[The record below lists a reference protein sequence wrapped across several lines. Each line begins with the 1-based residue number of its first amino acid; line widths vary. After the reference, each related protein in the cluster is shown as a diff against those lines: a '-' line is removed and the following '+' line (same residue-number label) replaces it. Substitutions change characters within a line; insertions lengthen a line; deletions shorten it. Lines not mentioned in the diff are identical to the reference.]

1 MACQEISSGPE
12 AAITVLQ
19 AGVQSRD
26 PHDCTDSADTL
37 ALTEAVFDALVRRG
51 RDGRFLP
58 ALAKRWSVSDDAR
71 TWTFELRTGVRFHD
85 GTELDSRAMLRSLE
99 RMQRPDVGATLGAP
113 AVWAQYLANAKLD
126 APDERTLR
134 ITTTEASA
142 YLLDI
147 LVSAYAV
154 PPELVERDDFLHSP
168 VGTGAY
174 RVERID
180 QGREAI
186 LRANPAWFGER
197 PANDALRL
205 LAVADEEERSQ
216 HLLDRGALVASRLSP
231 AHAERFMIE
240 GAFTGVEHIDPTAII
255 YLLNASRGPFSD
267 RRIRRAINL
276 AVDRRALVDTVLKGA
291 GRPLTGV
298 VSPAHVGA
306 DPAWPE
312 NEHSPTQA
320 RALLAEAGHVDGFE
334 LVVDCPTR
342 LPDEAQC
349 LTAELARQLAEVG
362 IRFDVRLTE
371 DRTRYA
377 ENVRDKRIQD
387 MALFDSSPIST
398 YRLLIEKIDS
408 RVQGSWWQGYRNERV
423 ERLVDRIAST
433 TDDAARAELLREA
446 CNVLRQDPPWLTLY
460 NHKRFSVLRGRHAG
474 WSMRPDGVLDLA
486 GLPSLAD

>member
-1 MACQEISSGPE
+1 LIGGAKPGPE

-19 AGVQSRD
+19 AGVAIRD

-58 ALAKRWSVSDDAR
+58 ALAERWSLSGDAR
-71 TWTFELRTGVRFHD
+71 TWTFELRAGVRFHD
-85 GTELDSRAMLRSLE
+85 GTALNARSMLCSVE

-134 ITTTEASA
+134 ITTTEPSA

-154 PPELVERDDFLHSP
+154 PPKLVDRDDFTQSP

-180 QGREAI
+180 QGCEAI
-186 LRANPAWFGER
+186 LRTNPAWYGER
-197 PANDALRL
+197 PANDTLRL
-205 LAVADEEERSQ
+205 LAIADEEERIHQ
-216 HLLDRGALVASRLSP
+216 LLHRGAHAVSRVHP
-231 AHAERFMIE
+231 AQAEPLAVE
-240 GAFTGVEHIDPTAII
+240 GSFTGVEHIDPTAII

-267 RRIRRAINL
+267 RRIRRALNL
-276 AVDRRALVDTVLKGA
+276 AVDRLALVDTVLGGA

-298 VSPAHVGA
+298 VSPAHIGA
-306 DPAWPE
+306 NPAWPE
-312 NEHSPTQA
+312 DEYSPVLA
-320 RALLAEAGHVDGFE
+320 RDLLAEAGRADGLE

-342 LPDEAQC
+342 LPDEAQR
-349 LTAELARQLAEVG
+349 LTAELSRQLAKVG
-362 IRFDVRLTE
+362 IRLDVRLTE

-377 ENVRDKRIQD
+377 ENVRDKHIQD

-408 RVQGSWWQGYRNERV
+408 RVRGSWWQGYRNEGA

-433 TDDAARAELLREA
+433 IDDAARADLLREA
-446 CNVLRQDPPWLTLY
+446 CDILREDPPWLTLY
-460 NHKRFSVLRGRHAG
+460 NHKRCTVLRGRHTD
-474 WSMRPDGVLDLA
+474 WTIRPDGVLDLA
-486 GLPSLAD
+486 GLPALAD